1 MKASKRM
8 AEDPQHDKPPVGP
21 RAKMKLPPEIE
32 GGTIFYESLGRW
44 IDNLMGD
51 ARQIR
56 KAREELDAIFDVD
69 YEYGDPEPVLPPAP
83 SR

>member
-1 MKASKRM
+1 MKASKPM
-8 AEDPQHDKPPVGP
+8 AEDPQHDEPPVGP
-21 RAKMKLPPEIE
+21 RVKVKLPPEIE

-69 YEYGDPEPVLPPAP
+69 YEYDNPEPVSPPP
-83 SR
+83 SPR